1 MFSKKIEETYEGTVE
16 RIGVVQESSN
26 DGGRTC
32 YAILLK
38 GEVQPRIVD
47 TQQRIGPDM
56 FELRIRIALTSP
68 GDYITARREGRY
80 VVEFQNLSLA
90 ERLSDGMNATSV
102 RSS

>member
-1 MFSKKIEETYEGTVE
+1 
-16 RIGVVQESSN
+16 
-26 DGGRTC
+26 
-32 YAILLK
+32 
-38 GEVQPRIVD
+38 
-47 TQQRIGPDM
+47 M